1 MYLPFSGSECTLLLV
16 GIDRLSRSA
25 VARISILTVA
35 EILVMSSE
43 NRWGKRHR
51 DVHFYR
57 SFPSHSPDLLRVW
70 KSDTERGGDV
80 SLLSFSLHFALLTC
94 SSLHLP
100 PLAAR
105 SLPNHP
111 YRLASSLSLHLALLH
126 FHPAESTRPIP
137 IKGHQGGAIFNIV
150 ASYPPLLPPHFS
162 VISPSTGA
170 PNFSRRKRE
179 REGGLSTNG
188 WSNPPHSSSLISSAL
203 PSFPTHLPDR
213 VSNHSHPSD
222 IFWYLD
228 HLSLCPGSK

>member
-1 MYLPFSGSECTLLLV
+1 MG
-16 GIDRLSRSA
+16 
-25 VARISILTVA
+25 
-35 EILVMSSE
+35 
-43 NRWGKRHR
+43 GKRHR

-105 SLPNHP
+105 SMPNHP

-150 ASYPPLLPPHFS
+150 ASYPPLLPLPLLFS
-162 VISPSTGA
+162 VIPFLPPQVCRISVGG
-170 PNFSRRKRE
+170 KERE
-179 REGGLSTNG
+179 RERIEYK
-188 WSNPPHSSSLISSAL
+188 WLIES
-203 PSFPTHLPDR
+203 PSFLFSHLF
-213 VSNHSHPSD
+213 SPS
-222 IFWYLD
+222 
-228 HLSLCPGSK
+228 LSPFSFPRPRL